1 MSYAVGS
8 LVQVR
13 GREWVVL
20 PESKDDLLIL
30 RPLGGLDE
38 EVTGILPSLEEI
50 RPANFGLPNPEDV
63 GDHRSCRLLR
73 DAVRL
78 STRASAGPFRS
89 FGRIAFSPRPYQLVP
104 LLMALKLN
112 PVRMLIADD
121 VGVGKTIEALI
132 VARELLDRGEIQRT
146 AILCPPHLAEQWQG
160 ELASKFQIEAELV
173 LSSTAR
179 QLERRCRVG
188 QSLFDLYPHVVVSMD
203 FVKSDRRRD
212 EFVNKC
218 PEMVIVDEAHT
229 CAYGYEGRGGRHQ
242 RHQMVKSLCVSPS
255 RHMIFVTA
263 TPHSGKEEPFRALL
277 GFLDPSYATL
287 PFDLTGPA
295 NESHRK
301 KLARHFVQ
309 RRRAD
314 IRHFMQTETPFP
326 KRLERED
333 TYKLSEDYHKLI
345 EKVLKYTQE
354 IVREATGGKFQQ
366 RVRWWGALALLRSV
380 ASSPAAAIATL
391 RKRTATQDAATLEE
405 VDEIGRK
412 TVLDLGVE
420 DQTEGVDLV
429 PGTDTSDDS
438 EESQS
443 EHKANRQRLLA
454 MARDAEKL
462 MGKSDVKLAQVTKV
476 VKGLLN
482 EGFSP
487 IVFCR
492 FIPTADYVAETLQSS
507 LGKDVEV
514 ISITGL
520 LPPGDR
526 EERVSALSFHPKRV
540 LVATDCL
547 SEGINLQEWFDAVI
561 HYDLSWSPT
570 RHEQREGRVDRYG
583 QPSDEVRVITYYGL
597 DNPIDGIV
605 LEALLRKHKKIRSS
619 LGISVP
625 VPVDSDAV
633 LEAIFEGLLMREKPG
648 PKQMSLF
655 DELTAPMASKKAEL
669 EAQWEDAAEKEKRS
683 RTVFAQETI
692 KAEEVALELAIVEKA
707 IGSGKNLE
715 EFVKESLQSL
725 GAVVS
730 PKDKHVE
737 FHLSETPRAL
747 RDAMG
752 VMEKL
757 EARFD
762 RTGSHGVIQLT
773 RTHPIAEGLANFVM
787 DTALDS
793 KVTGIAKRAG
803 AIRTRAVSQRT
814 ILFLVRYRYDIITA
828 RGRATSS
835 QLVEECLLMAFSGSG
850 DSIKWL
856 TEDECVALL
865 EIRPDE
871 NIVPEQ
877 ASFFVQRVVD
887 GFDSFSPHLEEEGR
901 KRAGFL
907 LDSHKR
913 VREAAKIT
921 GLAYKVEP
929 KFPPDVLGIYV
940 YLPPA
945 DVGGA
950 S

>member
-1 MSYAVGS
+1 MNYTVGS

-20 PESKDDLLIL
+20 PESNENLLVL

-38 EVTGILPSLEEI
+38 EVTGILPSLEKI
-50 RPANFGLPNPEDV
+50 KPASFDLPEPDDV
-63 GDHRSCRLLR
+63 GDHRSCRILR

-78 STRASAGPFRS
+78 STRSSAGPFRS
-89 FGRIAFSPRPYQLVP
+89 FGRLAFSPRPYQLVP
-104 LLMALKLN
+104 MLMALKLDS
-112 PVRMLIADD
+112 VRMLIADD
-121 VGVGKTIEALI
+121 VGVGKTIEALM

-160 ELASKFQIEAELV
+160 ELVSKFQIEAELV

-218 PEMVIVDEAHT
+218 PEFVIVDEAHT

-242 RHQMVKSLCVSPS
+242 RHKMVKSLCESTS
-255 RHMIFVTA
+255 RHMVFVTA

-277 GFLDPSYATL
+277 SFLNPRFSKLPS
-287 PFDLTGPA
+287 DLTGPA
-295 NESHRK
+295 NKANRRE
-301 KLARHFVQ
+301 LARHFVQ

-326 KRLERED
+326 KRLEREN
-333 TYKLSEDYHKLI
+333 TYKFSKDYRKLI

-354 IVREATGGKFQQ
+354 IVKDRSVGRFQQ
-366 RVRWWGALALLRSV
+366 RVRWWGALALLRSI
-380 ASSPAAAIATL
+380 ASSPAAASATL
-391 RKRTATQDAATLEE
+391 RKRTAAQDASTPEE
-405 VDEIGRK
+405 VDEIGKK
-412 TVLDLGVE
+412 TVLDLEME
-420 DQTEGVDLV
+420 DQTEGVDLA
-429 PGTDTSDDS
+429 PGSDTSDEA
-438 EESQS
+438 EESPS
-443 EHKANRQRLLA
+443 EKKAIRRRLLA

-462 MGKSDVKLAQVTKV
+462 MGKKDGKLTRLKKM
-476 VKGLLN
+476 VKGLLKD
-482 EGFSP
+482 GFSP

-492 FIPTADYVAETLQSS
+492 FIPTADYVAENLSSS
-507 LGKDVEV
+507 LGRDVEV
-514 ISITGL
+514 ISVTGIM
-520 LPPGDR
+520 PPADR
-526 EERVSALSFHPKRV
+526 EERVMALSLHPKRI

-547 SEGINLQEWFDAVI
+547 SEGINLQEWFDAVV

-605 LEALLRKHKKIRSS
+605 LEVLLRKHKKIRSS

-648 PKQMSLF
+648 PKQLSLF
-655 DELTAPMASKKAEL
+655 DELTAQEASKKEEL

-692 KAEEVALELAIVEKA
+692 KAEEVANELSIVEKA
-707 IGSGKNLE
+707 IGSGHNLE
-715 EFVKESLQSL
+715 EFVEESLKSL

-730 PKDKHVE
+730 PKNKHTE
-737 FHLSETPRAL
+737 FILSETPRAL

-752 VMEKL
+752 GMEKL
-757 EARFD
+757 KARFD
-762 RTGSHGVIQLT
+762 RTGSQGVIQLT
-773 RTHPIAEGLANFVM
+773 RTHPITEGIANYIM

-793 KVTGIAKRAG
+793 KVTGIAKRVG
-803 AIRTRAVSQRT
+803 ALRTRSVTKRT
-814 ILFLVRYRYDIITA
+814 VLFLVRYRYDIITTKK
-828 RGRATSS
+828 RIISS
-835 QLVEECLLMAFSGSG
+835 QLVEECTLTAFSGSG

-856 TEDECVALL
+856 DEDDCSGLL
-865 EIRPDE
+865 KIGPDE
-871 NIVPEQ
+871 NIAPEQ
-877 ASFFVQRVVD
+877 AAFFVQRVLD
-887 GFDSFSPHLEEEGR
+887 TFHTIEPHLEEEGK
-901 KRAGFL
+901 KRAQL
-907 LDSHKR
+907 LLESHKR
-913 VREAAKIT
+913 VRDAAKIT
-921 GLAYKVEP
+921 GLTYKVEP
-929 KFPPDVLGIYV
+929 KIPPDILGIYI
-940 YLPPA
+940 YLPLPV
-945 DVGGA
+945 VGGA
-950 S
+950 R